1 MNVKTFQT
9 KMTQATNGAKKKL
22 QDLKNSND
30 KNEIAIKVTN
40 EDAKKQIDQVKKS
53 LDSLKKQTSLS
64 FDPNDTSG
72 MTINGKKD
80 DSKNST
86 SKATEDLK
94 DSELNFDPN
103 VFSGTISVAS
113 EKIAK
118 EKSEIEKQMQ
128 ELADKLDKTPKGAAY
143 DELINKISIL
153 NRKAQGLPEN
163 IGKVNNSFPKDNSKV
178 EVENND
184 QSAESNTVNIF
195 GAIKNK
201 IASIIPAVQQFKQS
215 LRGTNTKEL
224 ELVKYKISEIEEKLK
239 KAQNGEI
246 HLSSKELVE
255 AEAQLERLN
264 NKKDKLEN
272 KKGGNAFSGISN
284 DSKKAESSMNRL
296 SGVTVKIK
304 NQIKQLGSSVK
315 MGLGQILRYAG
326 ALFSLRGIY
335 SLLSSSAQTWL
346 SSQNAGAKQL
356 SANIDY
362 MKYAMGSALAPIIQF
377 VTNLVYQLMKA
388 IQSVAYALTGVN
400 IFAKASASSYSS
412 MAKSAGKAK
421 DATKQLAGVHS
432 EINNVQTNKSGSSG
446 GAGTPS
452 FNLSGLDNTPNS
464 IIDAIKSGNWYEVG
478 SIIGQKLNEAMDSIP
493 WNKIQDGARKI
504 GTNIAQFLNGFIAT
518 TNWNQVGN
526 TFAQGLNTIIYF
538 GYSFIATFNWGNFGQ
553 AIGNAINGFFQN
565 VDWAVAGQTLSDGIK
580 GILDIGITALK
591 SFDPSAISNAIV
603 EFITNVDWL
612 GVAGKAIELALRAL
626 VEAFVVFPVQLG
638 MAIGEKLKEGIDTA
652 VQSVYGKIKENGGNV
667 MLGLLEGIAEIG
679 DNIGQWVVD
688 HIFQPFIDGFKEI
701 FGIHSP
707 STVMA
712 EMGGYLIEG
721 LKNGISDL
729 WNKIK
734 APFVEFGN
742 NVSSK
747 FNEIKGKVT
756 DWANNTKTTVSSWGN
771 NVKSKVSECWTN
783 ASNTVRDKVNTLKTN
798 ISTGLNNARSTIS
811 GWGDNIKSTFTNLGR
826 NAATWGKD
834 LVDNMASGIRNNVQ
848 KVGSAVQ
855 GVASKI
861 KGLLGFSEP
870 EEGPLSNFHTYMP
883 DMIDLMVEGIKSN
896 TNRVKSEIEDLAG
909 MMSYTINTD
918 GIVDIPQ
925 INSKANAQEIKSRN
939 SSYDSILSALS
950 DMNSNDNNDRPIYL
964 TIKVGDRILG
974 EILLNDLRN
983 KKRQTG
989 KDIDAIIGD

>member
-1 MNVKTFQT
+1 MPAVKE
-9 KMTQATNGAKKKL
+9 KMKQVQDSFSKVNTQGMKNKL
-22 QDLKNSND
+22 QQAVNFVKNKLQNIKESSEKSKIDL
-30 KNEIAIKVTN
+30 KVTN
-40 EDAKKQIDQVKKS
+40 EDAKKQISQIQKQI
-53 LDSLKKQTSLS
+53 DSLQ
-64 FDPNDTSG
+64 
-72 MTINGKKD
+72 
-80 DSKNST
+80 
-86 SKATEDLK
+86 
-94 DSELNFDPN
+94 
-103 VFSGTISVAS
+103 
-113 EKIAK
+113 EKINAR
-118 EKSEIEKQMQ
+118 QMKLNVINPQ
-128 ELADKLDKTPKGAAY
+128 IDKMIDDTKKNVTPKGINPNDKAMDATVNNALNNNKDFTLLSSQAQKLY
-143 DELINKISIL
+143 AEIEMYNKQLDVAKSKMVELNRQTSQTANSQNKIV
-153 NRKAQGLPEN
+153 NA
-163 IGKVNNSFPKDNSKV
+163 IGNVKSKIGQAKTETNSFKNSFNQMTKISQTV
-178 EVENND
+178 K
-184 QSAESNTVNIF
+184 SN
-195 GAIKNK
+195 IKN
-201 IASIIPAVQQFKQS
+201 
-215 LRGTNTKEL
+215 
-224 ELVKYKISEIEEKLK
+224 ISSGMKNGLK
-239 KAQNGEI
+239 HVLA
-246 HLSSKELVE
+246 
-255 AEAQLERLN
+255 
-264 NKKDKLEN
+264 
-272 KKGGNAFSGISN
+272 
-284 DSKKAESSMNRL
+284 
-296 SGVTVKIK
+296 
-304 NQIKQLGSSVK
+304 
-315 MGLGQILRYAG
+315 YAG

-346 SSQNAGAKQL
+346 SSQNVGAKQL

-362 MKYAMGSALAPIIQF
+362 MKYAMGSALAPVIQF

-412 MAKSAGKAK
+412 MAKSAGQAK
-421 DATKQLAGVHS
+421 NATKQLAGVHS
-432 EINNVQTNKSGSSG
+432 EINNVQTNNSGSSG
-446 GAGTPS
+446 GTSAPS
-452 FNLSGLDNTPNS
+452 FDLSSIDNTPNS
-464 IIDAIKSGNWYEVG
+464 IIEALKNGNWYEVG
-478 SIIGQKLNEAMDSIP
+478 ATIGQKLNEAMENIP
-493 WNKIQDGARKI
+493 WNQIQDGAKNI
-504 GTNIAQFLNGFIAT
+504 GTNIAQFINGFIAT
-518 TNWNQVGN
+518 TDWNQVGN

-538 GYSFIATFNWGNFGQ
+538 GYSFITTFNWGNFGQ

-565 VDWAVAGQTLSDGIK
+565 VDWAIAGQTLSDGIK

-612 GVAGKAIELALRAL
+612 GVAGKAIELALMAL
-626 VEAFVVFPVQLG
+626 VEAFVVFPIQLG

-652 VQSVYGKIKENGGNV
+652 VQSVYEKIKENGGNV

-679 DNIGQWVVD
+679 DNIGQWVID

-712 EMGGYLIEG
+712 EMGGYLVEG

-729 WNKIK
+729 WNRIK
-734 APFVEFGN
+734 SPFEEFGN

-756 DWANNTKTTVSSWGN
+756 DWANNTKTTVSNWGN

-811 GWGDNIKSTFTNLGR
+811 GWGDNIKSTFTNLGK

-834 LVDNMASGIRNNVQ
+834 LVENMASGIRNNVQ

-883 DMIDLMVEGIKSN
+883 DMIDLMVAGIKSN

-918 GIVDIPQ
+918 RIVDIPQ

-939 SSYDSILSALS
+939 SSYDSILSAIS

-964 TIKVGDRILG
+964 TIKVGDRTLG

-983 KKRQTG
+983 IKRQTG
-989 KDIDAIIGD
+989 KDIEAIVGD

>member
-163 IGKVNNSFPKDNSKV
+163 IGKVNNNFPKDNSKV

-272 KKGGNAFSGISN
+272 KKSGNAFSGISN

-315 MGLGQILRYAG
+315 TGLGQIFRYAG

-356 SANIDY
+356 STNIDY
-362 MKYAMGSALAPIIQF
+362 MKYAMGSALAPVIQF

-421 DATKQLAGVHS
+421 DATKQLVGVHS

-452 FNLSGLDNTPNS
+452 LDLSGLDNTPNS
-464 IIDAIKSGNWYEVG
+464 IIDAIKNGNWYEVG
-478 SIIGQKLNEAMDSIP
+478 STIGQKLNEAMDSIP
-493 WNKIQDGARKI
+493 WEKIQNGARKI

-518 TNWNQVGN
+518 TDWKKVGN
-526 TFAQGLNTIIYF
+526 TLAQSLNTILYLAQ
-538 GYSFIATFNWGNFGQ
+538 SFIKTFDWSGFGK
-553 AIGNAINGFFQN
+553 ALADGLTSLIGNI
-565 VDWAVAGQTLSDGIK
+565 DWAAAGDTLSAGLK
-580 GILDIGITALK
+580 GILDVITAFFV
-591 SFDPSAISNAIV
+591 SFDWSVVINGLLD
-603 EFITNVDWL
+603 FITGFDWN
-612 GVAGKAIELALRAL
+612 GVSDALFRAL
-626 VEAFVVFPVQLG
+626 GAACASLVNLG
-638 MAIGEKLKEGIDTA
+638 MVIGEKINEAIASAKGFFQKRVE
-652 VQSVYGKIKENGGNV
+652 ECGGNV
-667 MLGLLEGIAEIG
+667 VLGILKGIGDAVIGIA
-679 DNIGQWVVD
+679 QWINE
-688 HIFQPFIDGFKEI
+688 HIFQPFIDGFKQA

-756 DWANNTKTTVSSWGN
+756 DWANNTKTTVSNWGN

-783 ASNTVRDKVNTLKTN
+783 ASNTVRDKVNTLKNN
-798 ISTGLNNARSTIS
+798 ISTGLNNAKSTIS
-811 GWGDNIKSTFTNLGR
+811 GWGDNIKNTFTNLGR

-883 DMIDLMVEGIKSN
+883 DMIDLMVAGIKSN

-939 SSYDSILSALS
+939 STYDSILSALS

-964 TIKVGDRILG
+964 TIKVGDRTLG

-983 KKRQTG
+983 IKRQTG
-989 KDIDAIIGD
+989 KDIEAIVGD

>member
-1 MNVKTFQT
+1 M
-9 KMTQATNGAKKKL
+9 
-22 QDLKNSND
+22 
-30 KNEIAIKVTN
+30 E
-40 EDAKKQIDQVKKS
+40 
-53 LDSLKKQTSLS
+53 
-64 FDPNDTSG
+64 FDPD
-72 MTINGKKD
+72 
-80 DSKNST
+80 
-86 SKATEDLK
+86 
-94 DSELNFDPN
+94 
-103 VFSGTISVAS
+103 VFSGTISIAS
-113 EKIAK
+113 ERIEK
-118 EKSEIEKQMQ
+118 EKSKIEIQLQ
-128 ELADKLDKTPKGAAY
+128 ELADKLDETPKGEAY
-143 DELINKISIL
+143 DELISKISIL
-153 NRKAQGLPEN
+153 NRKILGLPEKVE
-163 IGKVNNSFPKDNSKV
+163 KVNKGFESNNIEIPKIEIP
-178 EVENND
+178 EVENDISD
-184 QSAESNTVNIF
+184 QNSIWEN
-195 GAIKNK
+195 IKNK
-201 IASIIPAVQQFKQS
+201 ITTIIPAIRQFQQS
-215 LRGTNTKEL
+215 LKGVDSKEL
-224 ELVKYKISEIEEKLK
+224 ELVKYRISEIEEKLE

-246 HLSSKELVE
+246 HLNSKELLE
-255 AEAQLERLN
+255 TEAQLERLN
-264 NKKDKLEN
+264 IKKNKLESQ
-272 KKGGNAFSGISN
+272 KSGSIFSGISN
-284 DSKKAESSMNRL
+284 DSRKAESSMNRL
-296 SGVTVKIK
+296 SGVTIKIK
-304 NQIKQLGSSVK
+304 NQIKQLSSSVK
-315 MGLGQILRYAG
+315 TGLGQVLRYAG

-362 MKYAMGSALAPIIQF
+362 MKYAMGSALAPVIQF

-412 MAKSAGKAK
+412 MAKSAGQAK
-421 DATKQLAGVHS
+421 NATKQLAGVHS
-432 EINNVQTNKSGSSG
+432 EINNIQTNNSGSSG
-446 GAGTPS
+446 GTSAPS
-452 FNLSGLDNTPNS
+452 FDLSGIDNTPNS
-464 IIDAIKSGNWYEVG
+464 IIEALKNGNWYEVG
-478 SIIGQKLNEAMDSIP
+478 ATIGQKLNEAMENIP
-493 WNKIQDGARKI
+493 WNQIQDGAKNI
-504 GTNIAQFLNGFIAT
+504 GTNIAQFINGFIAT
-518 TNWNQVGN
+518 TDWNQVGN

-538 GYSFIATFNWGNFGQ
+538 GYSFITTFNWGNFGQ

-591 SFDPSAISNAIV
+591 SFDASLVANAIV

-612 GVAGKAIELALRAL
+612 GVAGKATELALRAL

-712 EMGGYLIEG
+712 EMGGYLVEG

-729 WNKIK
+729 WNRIK
-734 APFVEFGN
+734 SPFEEFGN

-756 DWANNTKTTVSSWGN
+756 DWANNTKTTVSNWGN

-811 GWGDNIKSTFTNLGR
+811 GWGDNIKSTFTNLGK

-834 LVDNMASGIRNNVQ
+834 LVENMASGIRNNVQ

-883 DMIDLMVEGIKSN
+883 DMIDLMVAGIKSN

-918 GIVDIPQ
+918 AIVDIPK
-925 INSKANAQEIKSRN
+925 INSNVNAQEIKSRN

-950 DMNSNDNNDRPIYL
+950 DMNSSSNSDRPIYL
-964 TIKVGDRILG
+964 TIKVGDRTLG

-983 KKRQTG
+983 IKRQTG
-989 KDIDAIIGD
+989 KDIEAIVGD

>member
-1 MNVKTFQT
+1 MPAVKE
-9 KMTQATNGAKKKL
+9 KMKQVQDSFSKVNTQGMKNKL
-22 QDLKNSND
+22 QQAVNFVKNKLQNFKESSEKSKIDL
-30 KNEIAIKVTN
+30 KVTN
-40 EDAKKQIDQVKKS
+40 EDAKKQISQIQKQI
-53 LDSLKKQTSLS
+53 DSLQ
-64 FDPNDTSG
+64 
-72 MTINGKKD
+72 
-80 DSKNST
+80 
-86 SKATEDLK
+86 
-94 DSELNFDPN
+94 
-103 VFSGTISVAS
+103 
-113 EKIAK
+113 EKINAR
-118 EKSEIEKQMQ
+118 QMKLNVINPQ
-128 ELADKLDKTPKGAAY
+128 IDKMIDDTKKNVTPKGINPNDKAMDATVNNALNNNKDFTLLSSQAQKLY
-143 DELINKISIL
+143 AEIEMYNKQLDVAKSKMVELNRQTSQTANSQNKIV
-153 NRKAQGLPEN
+153 NA
-163 IGKVNNSFPKDNSKV
+163 IGNVKSKIGQAKTETNSLKNSFNQMTKISQTVK
-178 EVENND
+178 
-184 QSAESNTVNIF
+184 SN
-195 GAIKNK
+195 IKN
-201 IASIIPAVQQFKQS
+201 
-215 LRGTNTKEL
+215 
-224 ELVKYKISEIEEKLK
+224 ISSGMKNGLK
-239 KAQNGEI
+239 HVLA
-246 HLSSKELVE
+246 
-255 AEAQLERLN
+255 
-264 NKKDKLEN
+264 
-272 KKGGNAFSGISN
+272 
-284 DSKKAESSMNRL
+284 
-296 SGVTVKIK
+296 
-304 NQIKQLGSSVK
+304 
-315 MGLGQILRYAG
+315 YAG

-346 SSQNAGAKQL
+346 SSQNVGAKQL

-362 MKYAMGSALAPIIQF
+362 MKYAMGSALAPVIQF

-412 MAKSAGKAK
+412 MAKSAGQAK
-421 DATKQLAGVHS
+421 NATKQLAGVHS
-432 EINNVQTNKSGSSG
+432 EINNVQTNNSGSSG
-446 GAGTPS
+446 GTSAPS
-452 FNLSGLDNTPNS
+452 FDLSSIDNTPNS
-464 IIDAIKSGNWYEVG
+464 IIEALKNGNWYEVG
-478 SIIGQKLNEAMDSIP
+478 ATIGQKLNEAMENIP
-493 WNKIQDGARKI
+493 WNQIQDGAKNI
-504 GTNIAQFLNGFIAT
+504 GTNIAQFINGFIAT
-518 TNWNQVGN
+518 TDWNQVGN

-538 GYSFIATFNWGNFGQ
+538 GYSFITTFNWGNFGQ

-565 VDWAVAGQTLSDGIK
+565 VDWAVAGQTLSDMIK

-591 SFDPSAISNAIV
+591 SFDASLVANAIV

-612 GVAGKAIELALRAL
+612 GVAGKTIELALMAL
-626 VEAFVVFPVQLG
+626 VEAFVVFPIQLG

-652 VQSVYGKIKENGGNV
+652 VQSVYEKIKENGGNV

-679 DNIGQWVVD
+679 DNIGQWVID

-712 EMGGYLIEG
+712 EMGGYLVEG

-729 WNKIK
+729 WNRIK
-734 APFVEFGN
+734 SPFEEFGN

-756 DWANNTKTTVSSWGN
+756 DWANNTKTTVSNWGN

-811 GWGDNIKSTFTNLGR
+811 GWGDNIKSTFTNLGK

-834 LVDNMASGIRNNVQ
+834 LVENMASGIRNNVQ

-883 DMIDLMVEGIKSN
+883 DMIDLMVAGIKSN

-918 GIVDIPQ
+918 RIVDIPQ

-939 SSYDSILSALS
+939 SSYDSILSAIS

-964 TIKVGDRILG
+964 TIKVGDRTLG

-983 KKRQTG
+983 IKRQTG
-989 KDIDAIIGD
+989 KDIEAIVGD

>member
-1 MNVKTFQT
+1 MTAEEIEIIVTAKIEEALKEFNKIVPAVKE
-9 KMTQATNGAKKKL
+9 KMKQVQDSFSKINTQGMKNKL
-22 QDLKNSND
+22 QQAVNFVKNKLQNIKESSEKSKIDL
-30 KNEIAIKVTN
+30 KVTN
-40 EDAKKQIDQVKKS
+40 EDAKKQISQIQKQIDSLQEKINARQMKLNVINPQIDKMIDDTKKS
-53 LDSLKKQTSLS
+53 VTPKGINPNDKAMDATVNNALNNNKDFTSLS
-64 FDPNDTSG
+64 SQAQKLYAEIEMYNKQLDVAKSKMVELNRQTSQTANSQNKIVNAIGNVKSKIDQAKTETNSFKNSFNQMTKISQTIKSNIKNISSG
-72 MTINGKKD
+72 MKNG
-80 DSKNST
+80 
-86 SKATEDLK
+86 LK
-94 DSELNFDPN
+94 H
-103 VFSGTISVAS
+103 V
-113 EKIAK
+113 
-118 EKSEIEKQMQ
+118 
-128 ELADKLDKTPKGAAY
+128 LA
-143 DELINKISIL
+143 
-153 NRKAQGLPEN
+153 
-163 IGKVNNSFPKDNSKV
+163 
-178 EVENND
+178 
-184 QSAESNTVNIF
+184 
-195 GAIKNK
+195 
-201 IASIIPAVQQFKQS
+201 
-215 LRGTNTKEL
+215 
-224 ELVKYKISEIEEKLK
+224 
-239 KAQNGEI
+239 
-246 HLSSKELVE
+246 
-255 AEAQLERLN
+255 
-264 NKKDKLEN
+264 
-272 KKGGNAFSGISN
+272 
-284 DSKKAESSMNRL
+284 
-296 SGVTVKIK
+296 
-304 NQIKQLGSSVK
+304 
-315 MGLGQILRYAG
+315 YAG

-362 MKYAMGSALAPIIQF
+362 MKYAMGSALAPVIQF

-412 MAKSAGKAK
+412 MAKNAGKAK

-432 EINNVQTNKSGSSG
+432 EINNVQTSKSGSSG

-452 FNLSGLDNTPNS
+452 FDLSGLDNTPNS
-464 IIDAIKSGNWYEVG
+464 IIDAIKNGNWYEVG
-478 SIIGQKLNEAMDSIP
+478 STIGQKLNEAMDSIP
-493 WNKIQDGARKI
+493 WDKIQDGARKI
-504 GTNIAQFLNGFIAT
+504 GTNIAQFINGFIAT
-518 TNWNQVGN
+518 TDWNQVGN

-538 GYSFIATFNWGNFGQ
+538 GYSFITTFNWGNFGQ

-612 GVAGKAIELALRAL
+612 GVAGKTIELALMAL
-626 VEAFVVFPVQLG
+626 VEAFVVFPIQLG

-652 VQSVYGKIKENGGNV
+652 VQSVYEKIKENGGNV

-679 DNIGQWVVD
+679 DNIGQWVID

-712 EMGGYLIEG
+712 EMGGYLVEG

-729 WNKIK
+729 WNRIK
-734 APFVEFGN
+734 SPFEEFGN

-756 DWANNTKTTVSSWGN
+756 DWANNTKTTVSNWGN

-811 GWGDNIKSTFTNLGR
+811 GWGDNIKSTFTNLGK

-834 LVDNMASGIRNNVQ
+834 LVENMASGIRNNVQ

-883 DMIDLMVEGIKSN
+883 DMIDLMVAGIKSN

-918 GIVDIPQ
+918 RIVDIPQ

-939 SSYDSILSALS
+939 SSYDSILSAIS

-964 TIKVGDRILG
+964 TIKVGDRTLG

-983 KKRQTG
+983 IKRQTG
-989 KDIDAIIGD
+989 KDIEAIVGD

>member
-1 MNVKTFQT
+1 MTVEEIEIIVTAKIEEALKEFNKIVPAVKE
-9 KMTQATNGAKKKL
+9 KMKQVQDSFSKVNTQGMKNKL
-22 QDLKNSND
+22 QQAVNFVKNKLQNFKESSEKNKIDL
-30 KNEIAIKVTN
+30 KVTN
-40 EDAKKQIDQVKKS
+40 EDAKKQISQIQKQIDSLQEKINARQMKLNVINPQIDKMIDDTKKS
-53 LDSLKKQTSLS
+53 VTPKGINPNDKAMDATVNNALNNNKDFTSLS
-64 FDPNDTSG
+64 SQAQKLYAEIEMYNKQLDVAKSKMVELNRQTSQTANSQNKIVNAIGNVKSKIGQAKTETNSFKNSFNQMTKISQTVKSNIKNISSG
-72 MTINGKKD
+72 MKNG
-80 DSKNST
+80 
-86 SKATEDLK
+86 LK
-94 DSELNFDPN
+94 HVL
-103 VFSGTISVAS
+103 T
-113 EKIAK
+113 
-118 EKSEIEKQMQ
+118 
-128 ELADKLDKTPKGAAY
+128 
-143 DELINKISIL
+143 
-153 NRKAQGLPEN
+153 
-163 IGKVNNSFPKDNSKV
+163 
-178 EVENND
+178 
-184 QSAESNTVNIF
+184 
-195 GAIKNK
+195 
-201 IASIIPAVQQFKQS
+201 
-215 LRGTNTKEL
+215 
-224 ELVKYKISEIEEKLK
+224 
-239 KAQNGEI
+239 
-246 HLSSKELVE
+246 
-255 AEAQLERLN
+255 
-264 NKKDKLEN
+264 
-272 KKGGNAFSGISN
+272 
-284 DSKKAESSMNRL
+284 
-296 SGVTVKIK
+296 
-304 NQIKQLGSSVK
+304 
-315 MGLGQILRYAG
+315 YAG

-346 SSQNAGAKQL
+346 SSQNVGAKQL

-362 MKYAMGSALAPIIQF
+362 MKYAMGSALAPVIQF

-432 EINNVQTNKSGSSG
+432 EINNVQTSKSGSSG

-452 FNLSGLDNTPNS
+452 FDLSGLDNTPNS
-464 IIDAIKSGNWYEVG
+464 IIDAIKNGNWYEVG
-478 SIIGQKLNEAMDSIP
+478 STIGQKLNEAMNSIP
-493 WNKIQDGARKI
+493 WGKIQDGARKI

-538 GYSFIATFNWGNFGQ
+538 GYSFITTFNWENFGQ
-553 AIGNAINGFFQN
+553 AISNAINGFFQN
-565 VDWAVAGQTLSDGIK
+565 VDWAVAGQTLSDMIK

-591 SFDPSAISNAIV
+591 SFDASLVANAIV

-667 MLGLLEGIAEIG
+667 MFGLLEGIAEIG

-688 HIFQPFIDGFKEI
+688 HIFQPFIDGFKNI

-712 EMGGYLIEG
+712 EMGNYLVEG
-721 LKNGISDL
+721 LLQGLSDL
-729 WNKIK
+729 WNRIK
-734 APFVEFGN
+734 APFVEFGSN
-742 NVSSK
+742 ISNK
-747 FNEIKGKVT
+747 FNEIKGNIT
-756 DWANNTKTTVSSWGN
+756 NWASNTKTTVSNWGN

-798 ISTGLNNARSTIS
+798 ISTGLNNTKSTIS
-811 GWGDNIKSTFTNLGR
+811 GWGDSIKNTFTNLGR
-826 NAATWGKD
+826 NASTWGKD
-834 LVDNMASGIRNNVQ
+834 LVSNMASGIQNNVH
-848 KVGSAVQ
+848 KVTNAVSS
-855 GVASKI
+855 VAGKI
-861 KGLLGFSEP
+861 KSFLHFTEP
-870 EEGPLSNFHTYMP
+870 DEGPLSDFHTYMP
-883 DMIDLMVEGIKSN
+883 DMIDLMAQGIKSN
-896 TNRVKSEIEDLAG
+896 TNKVKSEIEDLAG

-964 TIKVGDRILG
+964 TIKVGDRTLG

-983 KKRQTG
+983 IKRQTG
-989 KDIDAIIGD
+989 KDIEAIVGD

>member
-1 MNVKTFQT
+1 
-9 KMTQATNGAKKKL
+9 MTQATNGAKKKL

-163 IGKVNNSFPKDNSKV
+163 IGKVNNNFPKDNSKV

-272 KKGGNAFSGISN
+272 KKSGNAFSGISN

-315 MGLGQILRYAG
+315 TGLGQIFRYAG

-356 SANIDY
+356 STNIDY
-362 MKYAMGSALAPIIQF
+362 MKYAMGSALAPVIQF

-421 DATKQLAGVHS
+421 DATKQLVGVHS

-452 FNLSGLDNTPNS
+452 LDLSGLDNTQNS
-464 IIDAIKSGNWYEVG
+464 IIDAIKNGNWYEVG
-478 SIIGQKLNEAMDSIP
+478 STIGQKLNEAMNSIP
-493 WNKIQDGARKI
+493 WGKIQDGARKI

-538 GYSFIATFNWGNFGQ
+538 GYSFITTFNWENFGQ
-553 AIGNAINGFFQN
+553 AISNAINGFFQN
-565 VDWAVAGQTLSDGIK
+565 VDWAVAGQTLSDMIK

-591 SFDPSAISNAIV
+591 SFDASLVANAIV

-667 MLGLLEGIAEIG
+667 MFGLLEGIAEIG

-688 HIFQPFIDGFKEI
+688 HIFQPFIDGFKNI

-712 EMGGYLIEG
+712 EMGNYLVEG
-721 LKNGISDL
+721 LLQGLSDL
-729 WNKIK
+729 WNRIK
-734 APFVEFGN
+734 APFVEFGSN
-742 NVSSK
+742 ISNK
-747 FNEIKGKVT
+747 FNEIKGNIT
-756 DWANNTKTTVSSWGN
+756 NWASNTKTTVSNWGN

-798 ISTGLNNARSTIS
+798 ISTGLNNTKSTIS
-811 GWGDNIKSTFTNLGR
+811 GWGDSIKNTFTNLGR
-826 NAATWGKD
+826 NASTWGKD
-834 LVDNMASGIRNNVQ
+834 LVSNMASGIQNNVH
-848 KVGSAVQ
+848 KVTNAVSS
-855 GVASKI
+855 VAGKI
-861 KGLLGFSEP
+861 KSFLHFTEP
-870 EEGPLSNFHTYMP
+870 DEGPLSDFHTYMP
-883 DMIDLMVEGIKSN
+883 DMIDLMAQGIKSN
-896 TNRVKSEIEDLAG
+896 TNKVKSEIEDLAG

-964 TIKVGDRILG
+964 TIKVGDRTLG

-983 KKRQTG
+983 IKRQTG
-989 KDIDAIIGD
+989 KDIEAIVGD

>member
-163 IGKVNNSFPKDNSKV
+163 IGKVNNNFPKDNSKV

-272 KKGGNAFSGISN
+272 KKSGNAFSGISN

-315 MGLGQILRYAG
+315 TGLGQILRYAG

-362 MKYAMGSALAPIIQF
+362 MKYAMGSALAPVIQF

-412 MAKSAGKAK
+412 MAKSAGQAK
-421 DATKQLAGVHS
+421 NATKQLAGVHS
-432 EINNVQTNKSGSSG
+432 EINNVQTNNSGSSG
-446 GAGTPS
+446 GTSAPS
-452 FNLSGLDNTPNS
+452 FDLSSIDNIPNS
-464 IIDAIKSGNWYEVG
+464 IIEALKNGNWYEVG
-478 SIIGQKLNEAMDSIP
+478 ATIGQKLNEAMENIP
-493 WNKIQDGARKI
+493 WNQIQDGAKNI
-504 GTNIAQFLNGFIAT
+504 GNNIAQFINGFIAT
-518 TNWNQVGN
+518 TDWNQVGN

-538 GYSFIATFNWGNFGQ
+538 GYSFITTFNWGNFGQ
-553 AIGNAINGFFQN
+553 AIGNTINGFFQN
-565 VDWAVAGQTLSDGIK
+565 VDWAVAGQTLSDMIK

-591 SFDPSAISNAIV
+591 SFDASLVANAIV

-626 VEAFVVFPVQLG
+626 VEAFVVFPLQLG

-652 VQSVYGKIKENGGNV
+652 VQSTYEKIKENGGNV
-667 MLGLLEGIAEIG
+667 ILGLLEGIAEIG

-688 HIFQPFIDGFKEI
+688 HIFQPFIDGFKNI

-712 EMGGYLIEG
+712 ETGGYLVEG

-729 WNKIK
+729 WNRIK
-734 APFVEFGN
+734 SPFEEFGN

-756 DWANNTKTTVSSWGN
+756 DWANNTKTTVSNWGN

-783 ASNTVRDKVNTLKTN
+783 ASNTVRDKVNTLKNN
-798 ISTGLNNARSTIS
+798 ISTGLNNAKSTIS
-811 GWGDNIKSTFTNLGR
+811 GWGDNIKNTFTNLGR

-989 KDIDAIIGD
+989 KDIEAIVGD

>member
-1 MNVKTFQT
+1 MPAVKE
-9 KMTQATNGAKKKL
+9 KMKQVQDSFSKVNTQGMKNKL
-22 QDLKNSND
+22 QQAVNFVKNKLQNFKESSEKSKIDL
-30 KNEIAIKVTN
+30 KVTN
-40 EDAKKQIDQVKKS
+40 EDAKKQISQIQKQIDSLQEKINARQMKLNVINPQIDKMIDDTKKS
-53 LDSLKKQTSLS
+53 VTPKGINPNDKAMDATVNNALNNNKDFTSLS
-64 FDPNDTSG
+64 SQAQKLYAEIEMYNKQLDVAKSKMVELNRQTSQTANSQNKIVNAIGNVKSKIGQAKTETNSFKNSFNQMTKISQTVKSNIKNISSG
-72 MTINGKKD
+72 MKNG
-80 DSKNST
+80 
-86 SKATEDLK
+86 LK
-94 DSELNFDPN
+94 H
-103 VFSGTISVAS
+103 V
-113 EKIAK
+113 
-118 EKSEIEKQMQ
+118 
-128 ELADKLDKTPKGAAY
+128 LAYT
-143 DELINKISIL
+143 
-153 NRKAQGLPEN
+153 
-163 IGKVNNSFPKDNSKV
+163 
-178 EVENND
+178 
-184 QSAESNTVNIF
+184 
-195 GAIKNK
+195 
-201 IASIIPAVQQFKQS
+201 
-215 LRGTNTKEL
+215 
-224 ELVKYKISEIEEKLK
+224 
-239 KAQNGEI
+239 
-246 HLSSKELVE
+246 
-255 AEAQLERLN
+255 
-264 NKKDKLEN
+264 
-272 KKGGNAFSGISN
+272 
-284 DSKKAESSMNRL
+284 
-296 SGVTVKIK
+296 
-304 NQIKQLGSSVK
+304 
-315 MGLGQILRYAG
+315 G

-335 SLLSSSAQTWL
+335 SLLSNSAQTWL

-362 MKYAMGSALAPIIQF
+362 MKYAMGSALAPVIQF

-412 MAKSAGKAK
+412 MAKSAGQAK
-421 DATKQLAGVHS
+421 NATKQLAGVHS
-432 EINNVQTNKSGSSG
+432 EINNVQTNNSGSSG
-446 GAGTPS
+446 GTSAPS
-452 FNLSGLDNTPNS
+452 FDLSSIDNTPNS
-464 IIDAIKSGNWYEVG
+464 IIEALKNGNWYEVG
-478 SIIGQKLNEAMDSIP
+478 ATIGQKLNEAMENIP
-493 WNKIQDGARKI
+493 WNQIQDGAKNI
-504 GTNIAQFLNGFIAT
+504 GTNIAQFINGFIAT
-518 TNWNQVGN
+518 TDWNQVGN

-538 GYSFIATFNWGNFGQ
+538 GYSFITTFNWGNFGQ

-565 VDWAVAGQTLSDGIK
+565 VDWAIAGQTLSDGIK

-612 GVAGKAIELALRAL
+612 GVAGKAIELALMAL
-626 VEAFVVFPVQLG
+626 VEAFVVFPIQLG

-652 VQSVYGKIKENGGNV
+652 VQSVYEKIKENGGNV

-679 DNIGQWVVD
+679 DNIGQWVID

-712 EMGGYLIEG
+712 EMGGYLVEG

-729 WNKIK
+729 WNRIK
-734 APFVEFGN
+734 SPFEEFGN

-756 DWANNTKTTVSSWGN
+756 DWANNTKTTVSNWGN

-811 GWGDNIKSTFTNLGR
+811 GWGDNIKSTFTNLGK

-834 LVDNMASGIRNNVQ
+834 LVENMASGIRNNVQ

-883 DMIDLMVEGIKSN
+883 DMIDLMVAGIKSN

-925 INSKANAQEIKSRN
+925 INSKANTQEIKSRN

-964 TIKVGDRILG
+964 TIKVGDRTLG

-983 KKRQTG
+983 IKRQTG
-989 KDIDAIIGD
+989 KDIEAIVGD

>member
-1 MNVKTFQT
+1 MPAVKE
-9 KMTQATNGAKKKL
+9 KMKQVQDSFSKVNTQEMKNKL
-22 QDLKNSND
+22 QQAVNFVKNKLQNFKESSEKSKIDL
-30 KNEIAIKVTN
+30 KVTN
-40 EDAKKQIDQVKKS
+40 EDAKKQISQIQKQIDSLQEKINARQMKLNVINPQIDKMIDDTKKS
-53 LDSLKKQTSLS
+53 VTPKGINPNDKAMDATVNNALNNNKDFTSLS
-64 FDPNDTSG
+64 SQAQKLYAEIEMYNKQLDVAKSKMVELNRQTSQTANSQNKIVNAIGNVKSKIGQAKTETNSFKNSFNQMTKISQTVKSNIKNISSG
-72 MTINGKKD
+72 MKNG
-80 DSKNST
+80 
-86 SKATEDLK
+86 LK
-94 DSELNFDPN
+94 H
-103 VFSGTISVAS
+103 V
-113 EKIAK
+113 
-118 EKSEIEKQMQ
+118 
-128 ELADKLDKTPKGAAY
+128 LA
-143 DELINKISIL
+143 
-153 NRKAQGLPEN
+153 
-163 IGKVNNSFPKDNSKV
+163 
-178 EVENND
+178 
-184 QSAESNTVNIF
+184 
-195 GAIKNK
+195 
-201 IASIIPAVQQFKQS
+201 
-215 LRGTNTKEL
+215 
-224 ELVKYKISEIEEKLK
+224 
-239 KAQNGEI
+239 
-246 HLSSKELVE
+246 
-255 AEAQLERLN
+255 
-264 NKKDKLEN
+264 
-272 KKGGNAFSGISN
+272 
-284 DSKKAESSMNRL
+284 
-296 SGVTVKIK
+296 
-304 NQIKQLGSSVK
+304 
-315 MGLGQILRYAG
+315 YAG

-362 MKYAMGSALAPIIQF
+362 MKYAMGSALAPVIQF

-412 MAKSAGKAK
+412 MAKSAGQAK
-421 DATKQLAGVHS
+421 NATKQLAGVHS
-432 EINNVQTNKSGSSG
+432 DINNVQTNNSGSSG
-446 GAGTPS
+446 GTSAPS
-452 FNLSGLDNTPNS
+452 FDLSSIDNTPNS
-464 IIDAIKSGNWYEVG
+464 IIEALKNGNWYEVG
-478 SIIGQKLNEAMDSIP
+478 ATIGQKLNEAMDSIP
-493 WNKIQDGARKI
+493 WDKIQDGARKV
-504 GTNIAQFLNGFIAT
+504 GTNIAQFINGFIAT
-518 TNWNQVGN
+518 TDWNQVGN
-526 TFAQGLNTIIYF
+526 TFAQRLNTIIYF
-538 GYSFIATFNWGNFGQ
+538 GYSFITTFNWGNFGQ

-612 GVAGKAIELALRAL
+612 GVAGKTIELALMAL
-626 VEAFVVFPVQLG
+626 VEAFVVFPIQLG

-652 VQSVYGKIKENGGNV
+652 VQSVYEKIKENGGNV

-679 DNIGQWVVD
+679 DNIGQWVID

-712 EMGGYLIEG
+712 EMGGYLVEG

-729 WNKIK
+729 WNRIK
-734 APFVEFGN
+734 SPFEEFGN

-756 DWANNTKTTVSSWGN
+756 DWANNTKTTVSNWGN

-811 GWGDNIKSTFTNLGR
+811 GWGDNIKSTFTNLGK

-834 LVDNMASGIRNNVQ
+834 LVENMASGIRNNVQ

-883 DMIDLMVEGIKSN
+883 DMIDLMVAGIKSN

-964 TIKVGDRILG
+964 TIKVGDRTLG

-989 KDIDAIIGD
+989 KDIEAIVGD

>member
-1 MNVKTFQT
+1 MKLNVINPQIDKMIDDT
-9 KMTQATNGAKKKL
+9 KKSVTPKGINP
-22 QDLKNSND
+22 ND
-30 KNEIAIKVTN
+30 KAM
-40 EDAKKQIDQVKKS
+40 DATVNNALNNNKDF
-53 LDSLKKQTSLS
+53 TSLS
-64 FDPNDTSG
+64 SQAQKLYAEIEMYNKQLDVAKSKMVELNRQTSQTANSQNKIVNAIGNVKSKIGQAKTETNSFKNSFNQMTKISQTVKSNIKNISSG
-72 MTINGKKD
+72 MKNG
-80 DSKNST
+80 
-86 SKATEDLK
+86 LK
-94 DSELNFDPN
+94 HVL
-103 VFSGTISVAS
+103 T
-113 EKIAK
+113 
-118 EKSEIEKQMQ
+118 
-128 ELADKLDKTPKGAAY
+128 
-143 DELINKISIL
+143 
-153 NRKAQGLPEN
+153 
-163 IGKVNNSFPKDNSKV
+163 
-178 EVENND
+178 
-184 QSAESNTVNIF
+184 
-195 GAIKNK
+195 
-201 IASIIPAVQQFKQS
+201 
-215 LRGTNTKEL
+215 
-224 ELVKYKISEIEEKLK
+224 
-239 KAQNGEI
+239 
-246 HLSSKELVE
+246 
-255 AEAQLERLN
+255 
-264 NKKDKLEN
+264 
-272 KKGGNAFSGISN
+272 
-284 DSKKAESSMNRL
+284 
-296 SGVTVKIK
+296 
-304 NQIKQLGSSVK
+304 
-315 MGLGQILRYAG
+315 YAG

-346 SSQNAGAKQL
+346 SSQNVGAKQL

-362 MKYAMGSALAPIIQF
+362 MKYAMGSALAPVIQF

-452 FNLSGLDNTPNS
+452 FDLSGLDNTPNS

-493 WNKIQDGARKI
+493 WGKIQDGARKI
-504 GTNIAQFLNGFIAT
+504 GTNIAQFINGFIAT

-538 GYSFIATFNWGNFGQ
+538 GYSFITTFNWGNFGQ

-565 VDWAVAGQTLSDGIK
+565 VDWAVAGQTLSDMIK

-591 SFDPSAISNAIV
+591 SFDASLVANAIV

-712 EMGGYLIEG
+712 EMGGYLVEG

-729 WNKIK
+729 WNRIK
-734 APFVEFGN
+734 APFVEFGSN
-742 NVSSK
+742 ISNK
-747 FNEIKGKVT
+747 FNEIKGNIT
-756 DWANNTKTTVSSWGN
+756 NWASNTKTTVFNWGSS
-771 NVKSKVSECWTN
+771 VKSKVSECWSN
-783 ASNTVRDKVNTLKTN
+783 ASSTVKNKVDTLKN
-798 ISTGLNNARSTIS
+798 SISTGLNTAKNSVS
-811 GWGDNIKSTFTNLGR
+811 NWGSNIKTTFTDLGR
-826 NAATWGKD
+826 NAGNWGKD
-834 LVDNMASGIRNNVQ
+834 LVSNMASGIKNNVH
-848 KVGSAVQ
+848 KVTNAVSS
-855 GVASKI
+855 VAGKI
-861 KGLLGFSEP
+861 KSFLHFTEP
-870 EEGPLSNFHTYMP
+870 DEGPLSNFHTYMP
-883 DMIDLMVEGIKSN
+883 DMIDLMVAGIKSN

-939 SSYDSILSALS
+939 SSYDSILSAIS

-964 TIKVGDRILG
+964 TIKVGDRTLG

-983 KKRQTG
+983 IKRQTG
-989 KDIDAIIGD
+989 KDIEAIVGD

>member
-1 MNVKTFQT
+1 MTVEEIEIIVTAKIEEALKEFNKIVPAVKE
-9 KMTQATNGAKKKL
+9 KMKQVQDSFSKVNTQGMKKKL
-22 QDLKNSND
+22 QQAVNFVKNKLQNFKESSEKSKIDL
-30 KNEIAIKVTN
+30 KVTN
-40 EDAKKQIDQVKKS
+40 EDAKKQISQIQKQIDSLQEKINARQMKLNVINPQIDKMIDDTKKS
-53 LDSLKKQTSLS
+53 VTPKGINPNDKAMDATVNNALNNNKDFTSLS
-64 FDPNDTSG
+64 SQAQKLYAEIEMYNKQLDVAKSKMVELNRQTSQTANSQNKIVNAIGNVKSKIGQAKTETNSFKNSFNQMTKISQTVKSNIKNISSG
-72 MTINGKKD
+72 MKNG
-80 DSKNST
+80 
-86 SKATEDLK
+86 LK
-94 DSELNFDPN
+94 HVL
-103 VFSGTISVAS
+103 T
-113 EKIAK
+113 
-118 EKSEIEKQMQ
+118 
-128 ELADKLDKTPKGAAY
+128 
-143 DELINKISIL
+143 
-153 NRKAQGLPEN
+153 
-163 IGKVNNSFPKDNSKV
+163 
-178 EVENND
+178 
-184 QSAESNTVNIF
+184 
-195 GAIKNK
+195 
-201 IASIIPAVQQFKQS
+201 
-215 LRGTNTKEL
+215 
-224 ELVKYKISEIEEKLK
+224 
-239 KAQNGEI
+239 
-246 HLSSKELVE
+246 
-255 AEAQLERLN
+255 
-264 NKKDKLEN
+264 
-272 KKGGNAFSGISN
+272 
-284 DSKKAESSMNRL
+284 
-296 SGVTVKIK
+296 
-304 NQIKQLGSSVK
+304 
-315 MGLGQILRYAG
+315 YAG

-346 SSQNAGAKQL
+346 SSQNVGAKQL

-362 MKYAMGSALAPIIQF
+362 MKYAMGSALAPVIQF

-421 DATKQLAGVHS
+421 DATKQLVGVHS

-452 FNLSGLDNTPNS
+452 FDLSGLDNTPNS
-464 IIDAIKSGNWYEVG
+464 IIDAIKNGNWYEVG
-478 SIIGQKLNEAMDSIP
+478 STIGQKLNEAMDSIP
-493 WNKIQDGARKI
+493 WGKIQDGARKI

-518 TNWNQVGN
+518 TDWNQVGN

-798 ISTGLNNARSTIS
+798 ISTGLNNAKSTIS
-811 GWGDNIKSTFTNLGR
+811 GWGDNIKNTFTNLGR

-964 TIKVGDRILG
+964 TIKVGDRTLG

-983 KKRQTG
+983 IKRQTG
-989 KDIDAIIGD
+989 KDIEAIVGD

>member
-1 MNVKTFQT
+1 MPAVKE
-9 KMTQATNGAKKKL
+9 KMKQVQDSFSKVNTQGMKNKL
-22 QDLKNSND
+22 QQAVNFVKNKLQNFKESSEKSKIDL
-30 KNEIAIKVTN
+30 KVTN
-40 EDAKKQIDQVKKS
+40 EDAKKQISQIQKQIDSLQEKINARQMKLNVINPQIDKMIDDTKKS
-53 LDSLKKQTSLS
+53 
-64 FDPNDTSG
+64 
-72 MTINGKKD
+72 
-80 DSKNST
+80 
-86 SKATEDLK
+86 
-94 DSELNFDPN
+94 
-103 VFSGTISVAS
+103 V
-113 EKIAK
+113 
-118 EKSEIEKQMQ
+118 
-128 ELADKLDKTPKGAAY
+128 TPKGINPNDKAMDATVNNALNNNKDFTLLSSQAQKLY
-143 DELINKISIL
+143 AEIEMYNKQLDVAKSKMVELNRQTSQTANSQNKIV
-153 NRKAQGLPEN
+153 NA
-163 IGKVNNSFPKDNSKV
+163 IGNVKSKIGQAKTETNSFKNSFNQMTKISQTV
-178 EVENND
+178 K
-184 QSAESNTVNIF
+184 SN
-195 GAIKNK
+195 IKN
-201 IASIIPAVQQFKQS
+201 
-215 LRGTNTKEL
+215 
-224 ELVKYKISEIEEKLK
+224 ISSGMKNGLK
-239 KAQNGEI
+239 
-246 HLSSKELVE
+246 HVL
-255 AEAQLERLN
+255 
-264 NKKDKLEN
+264 
-272 KKGGNAFSGISN
+272 
-284 DSKKAESSMNRL
+284 
-296 SGVTVKIK
+296 T
-304 NQIKQLGSSVK
+304 
-315 MGLGQILRYAG
+315 YAG

-362 MKYAMGSALAPIIQF
+362 MKYAMGSALAPVIQF

-412 MAKSAGKAK
+412 MAKSAGQAK
-421 DATKQLAGVHS
+421 NATKQLAGVHS
-432 EINNVQTNKSGSSG
+432 EINNVQTNNSGSSG
-446 GAGTPS
+446 GTSAPS
-452 FNLSGLDNTPNS
+452 FDLSSIDNTPNS
-464 IIDAIKSGNWYEVG
+464 IIEALKNGNWYEVG
-478 SIIGQKLNEAMDSIP
+478 ATIGQKLNEAMENIP
-493 WNKIQDGARKI
+493 WNQIQDGAKNI
-504 GTNIAQFLNGFIAT
+504 GTNIAQFINGFIAT
-518 TNWNQVGN
+518 TDWNQVGN

-538 GYSFIATFNWGNFGQ
+538 GYSFITTFNWGNFGQ

-565 VDWAVAGQTLSDGIK
+565 VDWAIAGQTLSDGIK

-612 GVAGKAIELALRAL
+612 GVAGKAIELALMAL
-626 VEAFVVFPVQLG
+626 IEAFVVFPIQLG

-652 VQSVYGKIKENGGNV
+652 VQSVYEKIKENGGNV

-679 DNIGQWVVD
+679 DNIGQWVID

-712 EMGGYLIEG
+712 EMGGYLVEG

-729 WNKIK
+729 WNRIK
-734 APFVEFGN
+734 SPFEEFGN

-756 DWANNTKTTVSSWGN
+756 DWANNTKTTVSNWGN

-811 GWGDNIKSTFTNLGR
+811 GWGDNIKSTFTNLGK

-834 LVDNMASGIRNNVQ
+834 LVENMASGIRNNVQ

-883 DMIDLMVEGIKSN
+883 DMIDLMVAGIKSN

-918 GIVDIPQ
+918 RIVDIPQ

-939 SSYDSILSALS
+939 SSYDSILSAIS

-964 TIKVGDRILG
+964 TIKVGDRTLG

-983 KKRQTG
+983 MKRQTG
-989 KDIDAIIGD
+989 KDIEAIVGD

>member
-1 MNVKTFQT
+1 MPAVKE
-9 KMTQATNGAKKKL
+9 KMKQVQDSFSKVNTQGMKNKL
-22 QDLKNSND
+22 QQAVNFVKNKLQNFKESSEKSKIDL
-30 KNEIAIKVTN
+30 KVTN
-40 EDAKKQIDQVKKS
+40 EDAKKQISQIQKQIDSLQEKINARQMKLNVINSQIDKMIDDTKKS
-53 LDSLKKQTSLS
+53 
-64 FDPNDTSG
+64 
-72 MTINGKKD
+72 
-80 DSKNST
+80 
-86 SKATEDLK
+86 
-94 DSELNFDPN
+94 
-103 VFSGTISVAS
+103 V
-113 EKIAK
+113 
-118 EKSEIEKQMQ
+118 
-128 ELADKLDKTPKGAAY
+128 TPKGINPNDKAMDATVNNALNNNKDFTLLSSQAQKLY
-143 DELINKISIL
+143 AEIEMYNKQLDVAKSKMVELNRQTSQTANSQNKIV
-153 NRKAQGLPEN
+153 NA
-163 IGKVNNSFPKDNSKV
+163 IGNVKSKIGQAKTETNSFKNSFNQMTKISQTV
-178 EVENND
+178 K
-184 QSAESNTVNIF
+184 SN
-195 GAIKNK
+195 IKN
-201 IASIIPAVQQFKQS
+201 
-215 LRGTNTKEL
+215 
-224 ELVKYKISEIEEKLK
+224 ISSGMKNGLK
-239 KAQNGEI
+239 
-246 HLSSKELVE
+246 HVL
-255 AEAQLERLN
+255 
-264 NKKDKLEN
+264 
-272 KKGGNAFSGISN
+272 
-284 DSKKAESSMNRL
+284 
-296 SGVTVKIK
+296 T
-304 NQIKQLGSSVK
+304 
-315 MGLGQILRYAG
+315 YAG

-362 MKYAMGSALAPIIQF
+362 MKYAMGSALAPVIQF

-412 MAKSAGKAK
+412 MAKSAGQAK
-421 DATKQLAGVHS
+421 NATKQLAGVHS
-432 EINNVQTNKSGSSG
+432 EINNVQTNNSGSSG
-446 GAGTPS
+446 GTSAPS
-452 FNLSGLDNTPNS
+452 FDLSSIDNTPNS
-464 IIDAIKSGNWYEVG
+464 IIEALKNGNWYEVG
-478 SIIGQKLNEAMDSIP
+478 ATIGQKLNEAMENIP
-493 WNKIQDGARKI
+493 WNQIQDGAKNI
-504 GTNIAQFLNGFIAT
+504 GTNIAQFINGFIAT
-518 TNWNQVGN
+518 TDWNQVGN

-538 GYSFIATFNWGNFGQ
+538 GYSFITTFNWGNFGQ

-565 VDWAVAGQTLSDGIK
+565 VDWAIAGQTLSDGIK

-612 GVAGKAIELALRAL
+612 GVAGKAIELALMAL
-626 VEAFVVFPVQLG
+626 IEAFVVFPIQLG

-652 VQSVYGKIKENGGNV
+652 VQSVYEKIKENGGNV

-679 DNIGQWVVD
+679 DNIGQWVID

-712 EMGGYLIEG
+712 EMGGYLVEG

-729 WNKIK
+729 WNRIK
-734 APFVEFGN
+734 SPFEEFGN

-756 DWANNTKTTVSSWGN
+756 DWANNTKTTVSNWGN

-811 GWGDNIKSTFTNLGR
+811 GWGDNIKSTFTNLGK

-834 LVDNMASGIRNNVQ
+834 LVENMASGIRNNVQ

-883 DMIDLMVEGIKSN
+883 DMIDLMVAGIKSN

-918 GIVDIPQ
+918 RIVDIPQ

-939 SSYDSILSALS
+939 SSYDSILSAIS

-964 TIKVGDRILG
+964 TIKVGDRTLG

-983 KKRQTG
+983 MKRQTG
-989 KDIDAIIGD
+989 KDIEAIVGD

>member
-1 MNVKTFQT
+1 MTVEEIEIIVTAKIEEALKEFNKIVPAVKE
-9 KMTQATNGAKKKL
+9 KMKQVQDSFSKVNTQGMKKKL
-22 QDLKNSND
+22 QQAVNFVKNKLQNFKESSEKSKIDL
-30 KNEIAIKVTN
+30 KVTN
-40 EDAKKQIDQVKKS
+40 EDAKKQISQIQKQIDSLQEKINARQMKLNVINPQIDKMIDDTKKS
-53 LDSLKKQTSLS
+53 VTPKGINPNDKAMDATVNNALNNNKDFTSLS
-64 FDPNDTSG
+64 SQAQKLYAEIEMYNKQLDVAKSKMVELNRQTSQTANSQNKIVNAIGNVKSKIGQAKTETNSFKNSFNQMTKISQTVKSNIKNISSG
-72 MTINGKKD
+72 MKNG
-80 DSKNST
+80 
-86 SKATEDLK
+86 LK
-94 DSELNFDPN
+94 HVL
-103 VFSGTISVAS
+103 T
-113 EKIAK
+113 
-118 EKSEIEKQMQ
+118 
-128 ELADKLDKTPKGAAY
+128 
-143 DELINKISIL
+143 
-153 NRKAQGLPEN
+153 
-163 IGKVNNSFPKDNSKV
+163 
-178 EVENND
+178 
-184 QSAESNTVNIF
+184 
-195 GAIKNK
+195 
-201 IASIIPAVQQFKQS
+201 
-215 LRGTNTKEL
+215 
-224 ELVKYKISEIEEKLK
+224 
-239 KAQNGEI
+239 
-246 HLSSKELVE
+246 
-255 AEAQLERLN
+255 
-264 NKKDKLEN
+264 
-272 KKGGNAFSGISN
+272 
-284 DSKKAESSMNRL
+284 
-296 SGVTVKIK
+296 
-304 NQIKQLGSSVK
+304 
-315 MGLGQILRYAG
+315 YAG

-362 MKYAMGSALAPIIQF
+362 MKYAMGSALAPVIQF

-452 FNLSGLDNTPNS
+452 FDLSGLDNTPNS
-464 IIDAIKSGNWYEVG
+464 IIDAIKNGNWYEVG
-478 SIIGQKLNEAMDSIP
+478 STIGQKLNEAMDSIP

-504 GTNIAQFLNGFIAT
+504 GINIAQFLNGFIAT
-518 TNWNQVGN
+518 TNWKQVGN

-538 GYSFIATFNWGNFGQ
+538 GYSFITTFNWGNFGQ

-565 VDWAVAGQTLSDGIK
+565 VDWAIAGQTLSDGIK

-712 EMGGYLIEG
+712 EMGGYLVEG

-729 WNKIK
+729 WNRIK
-734 APFVEFGN
+734 SPFEEFGN

-756 DWANNTKTTVSSWGN
+756 DWANNTKTTVSNWGN

-783 ASNTVRDKVNTLKTN
+783 ASNTVKDKVNALKNN
-798 ISTGLNNARSTIS
+798 ISTGLNNAKSTIS
-811 GWGDNIKSTFTNLGR
+811 GWGDNIKNTFTNLGR

-964 TIKVGDRILG
+964 TIKVGDRTLG

-983 KKRQTG
+983 IKRQTG
-989 KDIDAIIGD
+989 KDIEAIVGD

>member
-1 MNVKTFQT
+1 MTAEEIEIIVTAKIEEALKEFNKIVPAVKE
-9 KMTQATNGAKKKL
+9 KMKQVQDSFSKVNTQGMKNKL
-22 QDLKNSND
+22 QQAVNFVKNKLQNFKESSEKSKIDL
-30 KNEIAIKVTN
+30 KVTN
-40 EDAKKQIDQVKKS
+40 EDAKKQIFQIQKQIDSLQEKINARQMKLNVINPQIDKMIDDTKKS
-53 LDSLKKQTSLS
+53 VTPKGINPNDKAMDATVNNALNNNKDFTSLS
-64 FDPNDTSG
+64 SQAQKLYAEIEMYNKQLDVAKSKMVELNRQTSQTANSQNKIVNAIGNVKSKIGQAKTETNSFKNSFNQMTKISQTVKSNIKNISSG
-72 MTINGKKD
+72 MKNG
-80 DSKNST
+80 
-86 SKATEDLK
+86 LK
-94 DSELNFDPN
+94 HVL
-103 VFSGTISVAS
+103 T
-113 EKIAK
+113 
-118 EKSEIEKQMQ
+118 
-128 ELADKLDKTPKGAAY
+128 
-143 DELINKISIL
+143 
-153 NRKAQGLPEN
+153 
-163 IGKVNNSFPKDNSKV
+163 
-178 EVENND
+178 
-184 QSAESNTVNIF
+184 
-195 GAIKNK
+195 
-201 IASIIPAVQQFKQS
+201 
-215 LRGTNTKEL
+215 
-224 ELVKYKISEIEEKLK
+224 
-239 KAQNGEI
+239 
-246 HLSSKELVE
+246 
-255 AEAQLERLN
+255 
-264 NKKDKLEN
+264 
-272 KKGGNAFSGISN
+272 
-284 DSKKAESSMNRL
+284 
-296 SGVTVKIK
+296 
-304 NQIKQLGSSVK
+304 
-315 MGLGQILRYAG
+315 YAG
-326 ALFSLRGIY
+326 TLFSLRGIY

-346 SSQNAGAKQL
+346 SSQNVGAKQL
-356 SANIDY
+356 SADIDY
-362 MKYAMGSALAPIIQF
+362 MKYAMGSALAPVIQF

-432 EINNVQTNKSGSSG
+432 EINNVQTSKSGSSG
-446 GAGTPS
+446 GAGTPG
-452 FNLSGLDNTPNS
+452 FDLSGLDNTQNS
-464 IIDAIKSGNWYEVG
+464 IIDAIKNGNWYEVG
-478 SIIGQKLNEAMDSIP
+478 STIGQKLNEAMDSIP
-493 WNKIQDGARKI
+493 WGKIQDGARKI

-518 TNWNQVGN
+518 TDWKKVGN
-526 TFAQGLNTIIYF
+526 TLAQSLNTILYLAQ
-538 GYSFIATFNWGNFGQ
+538 SFIKTFDWSGFGK
-553 AIGNAINGFFQN
+553 ALADGLTSLIGNI
-565 VDWAVAGQTLSDGIK
+565 DWAAAGDTLSAGLK
-580 GILDIGITALK
+580 GILDGITAFFV
-591 SFDPSAISNAIV
+591 SFDWSVVINGLLD
-603 EFITNVDWL
+603 FITGFDWN
-612 GVAGKAIELALRAL
+612 GVSDALFRAFGAACASLAN
-626 VEAFVVFPVQLG
+626 LG
-638 MAIGEKLKEGIDTA
+638 MVIGEKINEAIASAKGFFQKRVE
-652 VQSVYGKIKENGGNV
+652 ECGGNV
-667 MLGLLEGIAEIG
+667 ILGILKGIGDAVIGIA
-679 DNIGQWVVD
+679 QWINE
-688 HIFQPFIDGFKEI
+688 HIFQPFIDGFKQA

-756 DWANNTKTTVSSWGN
+756 DWANNTKTTVSNWGN

-783 ASNTVRDKVNTLKTN
+783 ASNTVRDKVNTLKNN
-798 ISTGLNNARSTIS
+798 ISTGLNNAKSTIS
-811 GWGDNIKSTFTNLGR
+811 GWGDNIKNTFTNLGR

-950 DMNSNDNNDRPIYL
+950 DMNSNANNDRPIYL
-964 TIKVGDRILG
+964 TIKVGDRTLG

-983 KKRQTG
+983 IKRQTG
-989 KDIDAIIGD
+989 KDIEAIVGD